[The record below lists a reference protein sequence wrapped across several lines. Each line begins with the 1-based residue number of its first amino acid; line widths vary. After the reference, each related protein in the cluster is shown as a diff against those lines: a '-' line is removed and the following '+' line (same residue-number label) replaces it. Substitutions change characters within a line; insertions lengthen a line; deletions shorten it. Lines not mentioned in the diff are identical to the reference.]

1 MSRCPSAENGYANQ
15 ALLRSCCLELVA
27 ILRLIILGAPKVY
40 PHHPPGARGCWGDS
54 FPSSKTPVLRHPTL
68 ELMVTLVTQESP
80 TRVWLMSLNK
90 QYKLLSPFSS
100 SGSHPQPREIDF
112 SLAVGAA
119 LAKACHH
126 WLCGIKGCGRAAWE
140 GTWTHHSPFRYSFAT

>member
-90 QYKLLSPFSS
+90 
-100 SGSHPQPREIDF
+100 
-112 SLAVGAA
+112 
-119 LAKACHH
+119 
-126 WLCGIKGCGRAAWE
+126 
-140 GTWTHHSPFRYSFAT
+140 